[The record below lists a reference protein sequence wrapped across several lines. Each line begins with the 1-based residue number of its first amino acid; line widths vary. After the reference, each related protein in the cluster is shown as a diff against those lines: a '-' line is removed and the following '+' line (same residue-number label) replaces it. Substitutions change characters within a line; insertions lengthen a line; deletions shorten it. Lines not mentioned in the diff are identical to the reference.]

1 MMREG
6 RTQAFGIVFGS
17 GRPAASFGGDCL
29 ARQCE
34 SLMTRFLGAVA
45 VSKSSSSSLC
55 GTGVFFALLGRSGL
69 APTDFPRSCTGFQLG
84 LSSRGFDLGVM
95 DGLGEAASLV
105 EVSGADAPASSL
117 LATSGSTS
125 CCQRFILSRT
135 LAGLLMPMA
144 LAKSLPS
151 MAACLSVAPIF
162 LPGVP
167 FLFCPAVF
175 SGSLGRGDAGIESQC
190 HWSCGQASRGRSGCR
205 CANPCVLVFWCSA
218 WLWLTGRFQSYA
230 EAASACVDTVTEGRN
245 NANSECI
252 GEWVVKAVTP
262 SEGNVECSAGRANC

>member
-1 MMREG
+1 MGLSSGLAGFLGMILEG
-6 RTQAFGIVFGS
+6 RTQAFGIVFGC

-45 VSKSSSSSLC
+45 VRRSSSSSLW
-55 GTGVFFALLGRSGL
+55 GTGVFFALPGRSGL
-69 APTDFPRSCTGFQLG
+69 APTDFPRSCVGFQLG
-84 LSSRGFDLGVM
+84 LSSWGLDFGVVG
-95 DGLGEAASLV
+95 GLGEAAGLV
-105 EVSGADAPASSL
+105 EGSGADAPVSPL
-117 LATSGSTS
+117 LAASGSTS

-167 FLFCPAVF
+167 FLFCPAVC
-175 SGSLGRGDAGIESQC
+175 SGSLGRGEAGIESQC
-190 HWSCGQASRGRSGCR
+190 HWSSGQASRGRSGFR
-205 CANPCVLVFWCSA
+205 WADPCVLVLCVVVADGPFPELRGSCVCVP
-218 WLWLTGRFQSYA
+218 T
-230 EAASACVDTVTEGRN
+230 ASA
-245 NANSECI
+245 
-252 GEWVVKAVTP
+252 
-262 SEGNVECSAGRANC
+262 